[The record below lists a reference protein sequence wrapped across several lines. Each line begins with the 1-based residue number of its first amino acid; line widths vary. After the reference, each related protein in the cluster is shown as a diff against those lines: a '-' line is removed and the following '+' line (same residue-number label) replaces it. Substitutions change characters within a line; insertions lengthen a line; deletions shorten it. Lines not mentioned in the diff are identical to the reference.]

1 MGGGVAIRV
10 VVVGPPQSGK
20 TSFVTAAATE
30 SFPEH
35 VPPALP
41 PTLLSAHSLPDRAP
55 CLLVDTSS
63 RPEDRAQLASQLRS
77 AHCVVL
83 CYAADAPRQGTLQA
97 LRTEWLPELRRA
109 ASSRPGWPL
118 PVVLLGCKL
127 DAVAAAGQ
135 PPSGGSGASVAC
147 LASDVAGEAPT
158 GCVDASLECSARTL
172 VAVHA
177 AVYAA
182 CAAVL
187 HPVAP
192 LFDARQQA
200 LTPDALAALR
210 RIFVLCDADADGAL
224 SEREL
229 SAFQAACYGVPLAP
243 GEVTDVLRTVGERLP
258 QGVTPRGGLTLVG
271 FLYTQALLLQH
282 GRCDAVWAALRA
294 FGYGPQL
301 TLQLDALPPGAQAL
315 RGRVGREHPSLEL
328 TPHGCAFLGAAFAH
342 ACGGGTHMWWPQ
354 LEALF
359 ATSPGGAAA
368 AVEALGWTH
377 AWAWALTVQPHP
389 AGPGLTCA
397 SFTAL
402 WALSAV
408 THPGAAVQQLCYL
421 CYPGDPVSAVRLLGR
436 HPGAHTGG
444 VTARLW
450 RPRLVQQPGMQ
461 PGQTPGGSLLSR
473 GRRTAVLAVIGPT
486 GNGSSD
492 DTVAALLDALH
503 ARLTRDTGSPG
514 CEAST
519 PVPKSHSAGGARAG
533 GIAVAQLP
541 ALGVPGGQHASTP
554 PGRHVHGL
562 EAMWTPPAHQAAGEK
577 GGVAQRVVVVAT
589 PLESAPSAA
598 HAMPGTPVGGVSH
611 SAGGEAEEEVP
622 FVAVLLMPP
631 AEWMATRGSRPWHG
645 SARPDLLLFCFDAT
659 SRASFGAAAR
669 RLNEWATATASRG
682 PPLPAL
688 LLAIHPREAR
698 PPGGDQQEGE
708 SRLAWDDGLVDA
720 FTASL
725 GMPPPVEL
733 WAGDAGQVDGVL
745 TTLAQ
750 AALSPEPVVPETRAA
765 RARRLRLR
773 SLRRGVA
780 ATAGGAALLGGG
792 LYLYKCYRRTSA
804 AS

>member
-1 MGGGVAIRV
+1 MREHPRVGGGVPIRV

-41 PTLLSAHSLPDRAP
+41 PTLLSAHSLPDRVP

-63 RPEDRAQLASQLRS
+63 RAEDRAQLASQLRS
-77 AHCVVL
+77 AHVVVL
-83 CYAADAPRQGTLQA
+83 CYAADAPRQATLLA

-135 PPSGGSGASVAC
+135 APGTGGVSVAC
-147 LASDVAGEAPT
+147 LASELAGEAPT

-210 RIFVLCDADADGAL
+210 RIFVLCDADGDAAL

-229 SAFQAACYGVPLAP
+229 SAFQAACYGVPLAS
-243 GEVTDVLRTVGERLP
+243 GEVADVLRTVGERLP
-258 QGVTPRGGLTLVG
+258 QGVTPRGGLSLVG
-271 FLYTQALLLQH
+271 FLFTQALLLQH

-315 RGRVGREHPSLEL
+315 RGRGGGEHPSLEL
-328 TPHGCAFLGAAFAH
+328 TSQGAAFLAAAFSH
-342 ACGGGTHMWWPQ
+342 ACGGATHMRWPQ

-359 ATSPGGAAA
+359 ATSPGGAAG

-377 AWAWALTVQPHP
+377 AWRWPDAVQPTG
-389 AGPGLTCA
+389 AGLTCA
-397 SFTAL
+397 AFTAL
-402 WALSAV
+402 WALSGA
-408 THPGAAVQQLCYL
+408 THPGAVVQQLCYL
-421 CYPGDPVSAVRLLGR
+421 CYPGDPATAVRLLGR
-436 HPGAHTGG
+436 SQGAHTGG
-444 VTARLW
+444 VTARLL
-450 RPRLVQQPGMQ
+450 RPRHTQQPGLP
-461 PGQTPGGSLLSR
+461 PGQTPGGLLPR

-486 GNGSSD
+486 GDGLDD
-492 DTVAALLDALH
+492 DTVASLLDALH
-503 ARLTRDTGSPG
+503 ARLARDAGVSCG
-514 CEAST
+514 DIST
-519 PVPKSHSAGGARAG
+519 PVPTSHGAGGARAG
-533 GIAVAQLP
+533 GQTAAHAVLSPSLVAAP
-541 ALGVPGGQHASTP
+541 YASTP
-554 PGRHVHGL
+554 VR
-562 EAMWTPPAHQAAGEK
+562 TPPAQQAMGGEK
-577 GGVAQRVVVVAT
+577 GIAKQRVVVVAA
-589 PLESAPSAA
+589 PLESDPSAPVV
-598 HAMPGTPVGGVSH
+598 PGTPVGGVSY
-611 SAGGEAEEEVP
+611 SQGGGGGGGEREEEVP
-622 FVAVLLMPP
+622 FVALLLTPP
-631 AEWMATRGSRPWHG
+631 AGWMSAQGALRPWHG
-645 SARPDLLLFCFDAT
+645 SARPDLLLFPFDAR
-659 SRASFGAAAR
+659 SRTSFGAAAR
-669 RLNEWATATASRG
+669 RLNEWATATAARG
-682 PPLPAL
+682 PRLPAL
-688 LLAIHPREAR
+688 LLATHPAEEQHG
-698 PPGGDQQEGE
+698 GGDA
-708 SRLAWDDGLVDA
+708 RLAWDDGLVEA

-725 GMPPPVEL
+725 GIPAPEEVWSGQP
-733 WAGDAGQVDGVL
+733 GQVNAVL
-745 TTLAQ
+745 ARLAQ
-750 AALSPEPVVPETRAA
+750 AALCPEPVVPETRAA

-773 SLRRGVA
+773 SLRRGAA
-780 ATAGGAALLGGG
+780 ATVGGAALLGGG
-792 LYLYKCYRRTSA
+792 LYLYKAYHRSSA
-804 AS
+804 SS